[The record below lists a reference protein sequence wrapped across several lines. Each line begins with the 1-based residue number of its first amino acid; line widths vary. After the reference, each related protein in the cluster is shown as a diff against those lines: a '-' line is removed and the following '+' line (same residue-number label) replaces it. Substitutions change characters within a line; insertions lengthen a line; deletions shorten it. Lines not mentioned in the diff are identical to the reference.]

1 MKRIVSAIVVAGLA
15 ACQAPGPITIPGIT
29 RAPQNAED
37 ALDAYYRTLPEEF
50 YPRPPDCRCLRKTLS
65 CRACWLALVMMRKKP
80 DRPIHC
86 SASPPKTRTFS

>member
-50 YPRPPDCRCLRKTLS
+50 YPTAAFERLCPVARAGWLLS
-65 CRACWLALVMMRKKP
+65 
-80 DRPIHC
+80 
-86 SASPPKTRTFS
+86 

>member
-29 RAPQNAED
+29 RAPQSAED

-50 YPRPPDCRCLRKTLS
+50 YPTGEKN
-65 CRACWLALVMMRKKP
+65 
-80 DRPIHC
+80 
-86 SASPPKTRTFS
+86 